1 MTSLRKGATMKLS
14 ERVRPISWLKS
25 HAAEIVRDFEENRS
39 PLIVTQN
46 GEAKMVVMD
55 IRTYE
60 EQLDTM
66 AFLKLINMGKK
77 EISEGKFQS
86 PEDFFADLEKE
97 G

>member
-1 MTSLRKGATMKLS
+1 MKLS

-46 GEAKMVVMD
+46 GEAKIVVMD

-60 EQLDTM
+60 EQIESM
-66 AFLKLINMGKK
+66 AFLKIINMGKK
-77 EISEGKFQS
+77 QISEGKFQTAAN
-86 PEDFFADLEKE
+86 FFTNMEKE

>member
-1 MTSLRKGATMKLS
+1 MKLS
-14 ERVRPISWLKS
+14 ERVRPISYLKS

-55 IRTYE
+55 IRTDE
-60 EQLDTM
+60 EQIETM
-66 AFLKLINMGKK
+66 AFLKMINMGKK

-86 PEDFFADLEKE
+86 VEYFFTEMEQE

>member
-1 MTSLRKGATMKLS
+1 MKLS

-25 HAAEIVRDFEENRS
+25 HAAEIVRDFEEDRS

-46 GEAKMVVMD
+46 GEAKMIVMD

-60 EQLDTM
+60 EQLETM

-77 EISEGKFQS
+77 EIAEVKCQTV
-86 PEDFFADLEKE
+86 ERFFTDMEKE
-97 G
+97 